1 MLAEDH
7 KAAQATLRRCCEA
20 FERFGNSAALSTV
33 AAELGSALCAEGRMD
48 AAREWSAVS
57 EERAPA
63 GDVISQFSWRSLR
76 ARLLAHDD
84 RIAEAESV
92 AGEALSLVMK
102 TDALT
107 DQGDVLLAVATVL
120 DAANRPA
127 EAAER
132 VRQAIEVYERKQNA
146 ASARSA
152 RARLTGAEVV

>member
-1 MLAEDH
+1 MA
-7 KAAQATLRRCCEA
+7 
-20 FERFGNSAALSTV
+20 
-33 AAELGSALCAEGRMD
+33 
-48 AAREWSAVS
+48 
-57 EERAPA
+57 
-63 GDVISQFSWRSLR
+63 SWRSLR
-76 ARLLAHDD
+76 ARLLAHDG